1 MDSVTF
7 DPRKPVAAP
16 RGQQAGARHAKAQ
29 GPSWLSFYLVL
40 IVIGLGMGLVL
51 GLPLVDGTRSEL
63 HVAGG
68 LLMFLGS
75 TTGLIGT
82 YLALVMVV
90 LASRM
95 PALERMLG
103 QGGVIHWHRR
113 LAPWPLILIAAHA
126 VLLTLA
132 YAQAAKTGPLSEL
145 GTIVNTFPNM
155 VTATVALGL
164 MMLIGLIS
172 IRQIRTRLSR
182 ENWWIVHLFMYVA
195 LILSFA
201 HEVVLGPSFVGHPLT
216 QLTWTI
222 AWLVAAALV
231 LTYRVAMPIYRTR
244 RHALKVAEV
253 RHEGPGVVSIIL
265 KGQNLERLAIA
276 GGQFF
281 EWRFLT
287 PSMWWQ
293 AHPFS
298 VSALPKPPYMRL
310 TVQDAGDFTRALA
323 TLKVSTSVAV
333 EGPYG
338 SFTAFAAKRTHALL
352 IAGGVGVTAA
362 RSLLEDLPAK
372 SRPVVVLRVSRDED
386 LILANEIEELVRH
399 KKGEV
404 HRLIGHRNEVSLE
417 VIKQLV
423 PDISQRDVFISGSE
437 GFVASAVHFAQRAGV
452 APGSIHQE
460 AYAI

>member
-1 MDSVTF
+1 M
-7 DPRKPVAAP
+7 
-16 RGQQAGARHAKAQ
+16 
-29 GPSWLSFYLVL
+29 L
-40 IVIGLGMGLVL
+40 IVIGLGMGLIL

-68 LLMFLGS
+68 TLMFLGS
-75 TTGLIGT
+75 ITGLIGT
-82 YLALVMVV
+82 YLALLMVV

-103 QGGVIHWHRR
+103 QGGVMHWHRR
-113 LAPWPLILIAAHA
+113 LAPWPLILIGAHA
-126 VLLTLA
+126 VLLTFA
-132 YAQAAKTGPLSEL
+132 YAQAAKTGVMSEL

-155 VTATVALGL
+155 ITATVALGI

-201 HEVVLGPSFVGHPLT
+201 HEVALGPSFVGHPLT
-216 QLTWTI
+216 QLTWTA

-231 LTYRVAMPIYRTR
+231 LVYRVGVPIYRTR

-253 RHEGPGVVSIIL
+253 RSEGPGVVSIIL
-265 KGQNLERLAIA
+265 KGKNLEHLAIA

-293 AHPFS
+293 AHPFT
-298 VSALPKPPYMRL
+298 VSALPKPPFIRL

-323 TLKVSTSVAV
+323 AVKVGTSVAV

-338 SFTAFAAKRTHALL
+338 SFTAFAARRSHALL

-362 RSLLEDLPAK
+362 RALLEDLPAK
-372 SRPVVVLRVSRDED
+372 SRPVVVLRVSREQD
-386 LILANEIEELVRH
+386 LILISEIEELVRH
-399 KKGEV
+399 KKGEL
-404 HRLIGHRNEVSLE
+404 HKLIGHRNEVSLDA
-417 VIKQLV
+417 IKQLV
-423 PDISQRDVFISGSE
+423 PDITQRDVFISGSE
-437 GFVASAVHFAQRAGV
+437 GFVASAVAFAHRAGV
-452 APGSIHQE
+452 APGAIHQE

>member
-7 DPRKPVAAP
+7 DPRKPAAP
-16 RGQQAGARHAKAQ
+16 RSQHALARHAKAQ
-29 GPSWLSFYLVL
+29 GPSWLAFYSVLVVL
-40 IVIGLGMGLVL
+40 GLGMGLVL

-155 VTATVALGL
+155 ITATVALGL

-201 HEVVLGPSFVGHPLT
+201 HEVALGPSFVGHPLT
-216 QLTWTI
+216 QWTWTI
-222 AWLVAAALV
+222 AWLAAAALM

-244 RHALKVAEV
+244 LHALKVAEV
-253 RHEGPGVVSIIL
+253 RVEGPGVISIVL
-265 KGQNLERLAIA
+265 KGKNLERLAIA

-298 VSALPKPPYMRL
+298 VSALPKPPYLRL

-323 TLKVSTSVAV
+323 TLKVGTAVAV

-338 SFTAFAAKRTHALL
+338 SFTAFAATRTHALL

-372 SRPVVVLRVSRDED
+372 SRPVVVLRVSREED

-404 HRLIGHRNEVSLE
+404 HRLIGHRNQVSLDA
-417 VIKQLV
+417 IKQLV

-437 GFVASAVHFAQRAGV
+437 GFVTAAVNFAQRAGV
-452 APGSIHQE
+452 APGAIHQE

>member
-7 DPRKPVAAP
+7 DPRKPAAVSRNP
-16 RGQQAGARHAKAQ
+16 QGARHVKAQ

-82 YLALVMVV
+82 YLALLMVV

-132 YAQAAKTGPLSEL
+132 YAQAAKVGPLKEL
-145 GTIVNTFPNM
+145 GTIVNTFPSM
-155 VTATVALGL
+155 VTATVALGI

-182 ENWWIVHLFMYVA
+182 ERWWIVHLFMYAA

-201 HEVVLGPSFVGHPLT
+201 HEVALGPSFVAHPLT
-216 QLTWTI
+216 QLTWTV

-231 LTYRVAMPIYRTR
+231 LVYRVAVPIYRTR

-253 RHEGPGVVSIIL
+253 RAEGPGVVSIIL
-265 KGQNLERLAIA
+265 KGKNLERLAIA

-298 VSALPKPPYMRL
+298 VSALPKPPYLRL

-323 TLKVSTSVAV
+323 GVKVGTSVAV

-338 SFTAFAAKRTHALL
+338 SFTAFAARRTHALL

-372 SRPVVVLRVSRDED
+372 SHPVVVLRASREQD
-386 LILANEIEELVRH
+386 LILASEIEELVRH

-404 HRLIGHRNEVSLE
+404 HRLIGHRNEVSLD

-437 GFVASAVHFAQRAGV
+437 GFVASAVNFAHRAGV
-452 APGSIHQE
+452 APGAVHQE

>member
-7 DPRKPVAAP
+7 DPRKPAAGP
-16 RGQQAGARHAKAQ
+16 RTQRAGVQAKAQ

-40 IVIGLGMGLVL
+40 IVIGLGMGLIL

-68 LLMFLGS
+68 TLMFLGS
-75 TTGLIGT
+75 ITGLIGT
-82 YLALVMVV
+82 YLALLMVV

-103 QGGVIHWHRR
+103 QGGVMHWHRR
-113 LAPWPLILIAAHA
+113 LAPWPLILIGAHA
-126 VLLTLA
+126 VLLTFA
-132 YAQAAKTGPLSEL
+132 YAQAAKTGVMSEL

-155 VTATVALGL
+155 ITATVALGI

-201 HEVVLGPSFVGHPLT
+201 HEVALGPSFVGHPLT
-216 QLTWTI
+216 QLTWTA

-231 LTYRVAMPIYRTR
+231 LVYRVGVPIYRTR

-253 RHEGPGVVSIIL
+253 RSEGPGVVSIIL
-265 KGQNLERLAIA
+265 KGKNLEHLAIA

-293 AHPFS
+293 AHPFT
-298 VSALPKPPYMRL
+298 VSALPKPPFIRL

-323 TLKVSTSVAV
+323 AVKVGTSVAV

-338 SFTAFAAKRTHALL
+338 SFTAFAARRSHALL

-362 RSLLEDLPAK
+362 RALLEDLPAK
-372 SRPVVVLRVSRDED
+372 SRPVVVLRVSREQD
-386 LILANEIEELVRH
+386 LILISEIEELVRH
-399 KKGEV
+399 KKGEL
-404 HRLIGHRNEVSLE
+404 HKLIGHRNEVSLDA
-417 VIKQLV
+417 IKQLV
-423 PDISQRDVFISGSE
+423 PDITQRDVFISGSE
-437 GFVASAVHFAQRAGV
+437 GFVASAVAFAHRAGV
-452 APGSIHQE
+452 APGAIHQE